1 MLRDSLKEAKF
12 NYVLSKNVEVGQKI
26 KLNGKWNI
34 IKVVDKNGIIL
45 DNGNRVEYG
54 EPITAWKK

>member
-1 MLRDSLKEAKF
+1 MLRESLKEAKF

-54 EPITAWKK
+54 EPIPAWKK